1 MFKSISLRSLV
12 AAAIVATPFALQA
25 EDKPATKSTAK
36 PAATAAA
43 SAKTTAKADTAAK
56 APAKRKGQVPPYYG
70 DVTNESQ
77 KEKIY
82 GLQASYAEKIT
93 AAKAALDAVT
103 AERDAAIAAV
113 LTPEQQAQV
122 AKLKADAE
130 KARKEKADA
139 AKTAKPAKT

>member
-1 MFKSISLRSLV
+1 MLKLISLRSLI
-12 AAAIVATPFALQA
+12 AAAVIAMPLGLQA
-25 EDKPATKSTAK
+25 QEKPAAKTTAR
-36 PAATAAA
+36 PATAAA
-43 SAKTTAKADTAAK
+43 TAKAEGAAAK

-70 DVTNESQ
+70 DVTNEMQ

-82 GLQASYAEKIT
+82 TLQATYAEKIA

-113 LTPEQQAQV
+113 LTAEQQAQV

-139 AKTAKPAKT
+139 TKASAKPAKT

>member
-1 MFKSISLRSLV
+1 MFKLISLRSLV
-12 AAAIVATPFALQA
+12 AAAIVAVPFAAQGQ
-25 EDKPATKSTAK
+25 DKPAAK
-36 PAATAAA
+36 TPAKTATAAP
-43 SAKTTAKADTAAK
+43 AKTTAKADTAK

-70 DVTNESQ
+70 DVTNGAQ

-82 GLQASYAEKIT
+82 ELQASFAEKIA

-103 AERDAAIAAV
+103 AERDAAIAGV
-113 LTPEQQAQV
+113 LSPEQQAQV
-122 AKLKADAE
+122 AKLKADAD